1 MIRRRPS
8 SHSGARS
15 PRQRRSRSPLAVTN
29 RERISW
35 ILGLALLGLGTV
47 YLLRS
52 LFAILTASVIF
63 AYLLDPVI
71 DRLQLRGMRREPAI
85 ALVFCLGLVSSVVLL
100 LLVVP
105 MVGQEFA
112 ELSTNLNG
120 YIADLGVRAAEGQV
134 WLEEALGRE
143 IPVTGDELVQEL
155 LTGLNGSDLDA
166 AGPGGGLTELL
177 TQAAPNL
184 GRWFG
189 GALGAVLSGGVTVF
203 LSVLNWLLLPV
214 FSFYLLRDWD
224 DLIQGAD
231 KLVPLGQRP
240 MVRDIASR
248 IDQRLS
254 AFVRGQIMVAGAQGI
269 IYAIGLLIAGIDL
282 AIAVGLGAGVLAL
295 VPYLGTIVG
304 ISVASTLALL
314 KFGLSWHILAV
325 WGTFAFA
332 QVVEGVYLTPKVL
345 GDKVG
350 LHPLV
355 VMLAV
360 IVGGSLFGVGGM
372 LLAIPV
378 TAAALVVVEAWVVR
392 YRGSRFFSEAKT
404 GTGRAA

>member
-8 SHSGARS
+8 SHSGAR
-15 PRQRRSRSPLAVTN
+15 PARQRRSRNPLAVTN
-29 RERISW
+29 RERIFW
-35 ILGLALLGLGTV
+35 IVGLVLLGLGIV

-52 LFAILTASVIF
+52 LFAILTAAVIV

-71 DRLQLRGMRREPAI
+71 DRMQARGLKREPAI
-85 ALVFCLGLVSSVVLL
+85 ALVFCLGVLSSIGIL

-105 MVGQEFA
+105 MVGGEFA

-120 YIADLGVRAAEGQV
+120 YIADLGTRAAEGQV
-134 WLEEALGRE
+134 WLEDKLGRE
-143 IPVTGDELVQEL
+143 IPVTGDELLQEL
-155 LTGLNGSDLDA
+155 VTGLNESEVDDSGS
-166 AGPGGGLTELL
+166 GGGLTDLL

-184 GRWFG
+184 GRWLG
-189 GALGAVLSGGVTVF
+189 SALGAVLSGGVTVF
-203 LSVLNWLLLPV
+203 LAVLNWLLLPV

-224 DLIQGAD
+224 DLIEGAD
-231 KLVPLGQRP
+231 ELIPLGQRT

-254 AFVRGQIMVAGAQGI
+254 AFVRGQILVAGAQGI
-269 IYAIGLLIAGIDL
+269 IYAIGLLISGIDL

-304 ISVASTLALL
+304 ISLASALALL

-360 IVGGSLFGVGGM
+360 VVGGSLFGVGGM
-372 LLAIPV
+372 LLAIPA
-378 TAAALVVVEAWVVR
+378 TAAALVVVEAWLVR
-392 YRGSRFFSEAKT
+392 YRGSRFFSERKA
-404 GTGRAA
+404 GNVRAA

>member
-1 MIRRRPS
+1 M
-8 SHSGARS
+8 
-15 PRQRRSRSPLAVTN
+15 TN
-29 RERISW
+29 RERMFW
-35 ILGLALLGLGTV
+35 ILGLVLLGLAIV

-71 DRLQLRGMRREPAI
+71 DRLQARGMKREPAI
-85 ALVFCLGLVSSVVLL
+85 GLVFALGALSMVVGL

-105 MVGQEFA
+105 MVGREFA

-120 YIADLGVRAAEGQV
+120 YIADLGTRASEGQV
-134 WLEEALGRE
+134 WLEAQLGRE
-143 IPVTGDELVQEL
+143 IPVTGDELLNEL
-155 LTGLNGSDLDA
+155 IMGLNESEVEPGQS
-166 AGPGGGLTELL
+166 GGGLADLL

-184 GRWFG
+184 GRWLG
-189 GALGAVLSGGVTVF
+189 SALGSLLVGGVSV
-203 LSVLNWLLLPV
+203 LLAVLNWLLLPV

-224 DLIQGAD
+224 DLIDGAD
-231 KLVPLGQRP
+231 KLIPLGQRT
-240 MVRDIASR
+240 MVRDLAKR

-254 AFVRGQIMVAGAQGI
+254 AFVRGQILVAGAQGV
-269 IYAIGLLIAGIDL
+269 IYAVGLLISGIDL

-304 ISVASTLALL
+304 ISIASALALL

-360 IVGGSLFGVGGM
+360 IVGGSIFGVGGM
-372 LLAIPV
+372 LLAIPA
-378 TAAALVVVEAWVVR
+378 TAAALVLVEAWLVR
-392 YRGSRFFSEAKT
+392 YRGSRFFSELKA
-404 GTGRAA
+404 GLGRAT

>member
-1 MIRRRPS
+1 M
-8 SHSGARS
+8 
-15 PRQRRSRSPLAVTN
+15 TN

-35 ILGLALLGLGTV
+35 ILGLVVLGLGTV

-85 ALVFCLGLVSSVVLL
+85 ALVFCFGLISSAGLL
-100 LLVVP
+100 LFVVP

-120 YIADLGVRAAEGQV
+120 YIADLGVRAVEGQV
-134 WLEEALGRE
+134 WLEDKLGRE
-143 IPVTGDELVQEL
+143 IPVTGDELLQEL
-155 LTGLNGSDLDA
+155 LTGLNGSEVDE
-166 AGPGGGLTELL
+166 AGSGGGLTELL

-189 GALGAVLSGGVTVF
+189 SALGSVLSGGVTVF
-203 LSVLNWLLLPV
+203 LAVLNWLLLPV

-231 KLVPLGQRP
+231 ELVPLGQRT

-254 AFVRGQIMVAGAQGI
+254 AFVRGQILVAGAQGI

-304 ISVASTLALL
+304 ISLASILALL

-332 QVVEGVYLTPKVL
+332 QVVEGVYLK
-345 GDKVG
+345 
-350 LHPLV
+350 
-355 VMLAV
+355 M
-360 IVGGSLFGVGGM
+360 
-372 LLAIPV
+372 
-378 TAAALVVVEAWVVR
+378 
-392 YRGSRFFSEAKT
+392 
-404 GTGRAA
+404 